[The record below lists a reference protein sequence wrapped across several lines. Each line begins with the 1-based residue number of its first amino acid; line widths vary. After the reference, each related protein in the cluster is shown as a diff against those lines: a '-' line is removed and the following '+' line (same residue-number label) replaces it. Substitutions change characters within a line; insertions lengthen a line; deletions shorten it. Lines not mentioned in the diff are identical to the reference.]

1 MSAAFALV
9 ERAVQRLFFSLF
21 FKAPTVAQKYSTAQ
35 MKTCCLGDTH
45 SATPFE
51 HYGCILTQRPCKTR
65 RTTNRTAAYPF
76 SRVGWEKIQPT
87 FCSPSMPASPST
99 SC

>member
-9 ERAVQRLFFSLF
+9 ERAVQRKF
-21 FKAPTVAQKYSTAQ
+21 FKAPTVAQKNGTAQIKIQLPATRTQQHPSSSTAAY
-35 MKTCCLGDTH
+35 LH
-45 SATPFE
+45 NRI
-51 HYGCILTQRPCKTR
+51 HKTR
-65 RTTNRTAAYPF
+65 SITNHTAAYPF